1 MSRTPVNLKNR
12 TLAAVLSF
20 LVPGLGQI
28 YQGRVVKGL
37 IFLVGILG
45 LFVLGMA
52 LGDWKI
58 VYWRWVNPLHNSE
71 KFYLWFLAQLSTG
84 LVAIPAVIQAT
95 LHYYEKDPILWG
107 YLVEPSQDVLNG
119 LYPRLGKLV
128 EMGTIYTEVA
138 GLLNILAVFDAYD
151 GPAYLD
157 KPPTPSG
164 ASTTTP
170 SMETPSP
177 TVGPANPPATTVE
190 TVAPSVVLPTT
201 AEASA

>member
-1 MSRTPVNLKNR
+1 MTRTPVNLKKR
-12 TLAAVLSF
+12 TLAAVLGC

-28 YQGRVVKGL
+28 YQGRVIKGL
-37 IFLVGILG
+37 IFFVGILG

-58 VYWRWVNPLHNSE
+58 VYWRWVNPLQNSE

-84 LVAIPAVIQAT
+84 IVAIPAVIQAT
-95 LHYYEKDPILWG
+95 LQYYEKDPILWG
-107 YLVEPSQDVLNG
+107 YLAEPSQDVLNG

-138 GLLNILAVFDAYD
+138 GLLNVLAIFDAYA

-157 KPPTPSG
+157 KPETSG
-164 ASTTTP
+164 ASSTPPTETSLTNLIETTQATP
-170 SMETPSP
+170 TP
-177 TVGPANPPATTVE
+177 V
-190 TVAPSVVLPTT
+190 VASASVVVLPPSVETIV
-201 AEASA
+201 